1 MAGLTAAL
9 VSVLIFAS
17 YPVATRAGLAGT
29 MASVDLIFLR
39 FGIGALLF
47 LPFLVARRHDFAA
60 PVWRNGLS
68 LAILQGAGMG
78 GLVICG
84 LQYAPASHAAA
95 LGPGA
100 APVWVALLGL
110 LLYARTPSTR
120 QLVGGAFTLAGVAGL
135 VLSGGAAWNPSMLA
149 GDLMFLAASAL
160 GAAYVLR
167 LRASG
172 MSPFLGAALVAV
184 YSAAAVWPWY
194 LLTSHRTLASLLV
207 PDLWWHLLWQGFLI
221 GFIAMVAMNQAI
233 ARLGSELSS
242 ALFSLVPV
250 MAAILGTVF
259 LAETPTVR
267 EILAIAAIS
276 TGVLVA
282 TTPLRR
288 PAAARAQA

>member
-1 MAGLTAAL
+1 MAGLAAAL

-17 YPVATRAGLAGT
+17 YPVATRAGLAGS

-39 FGIGALLF
+39 YGIGALLF
-47 LPFLVARRHDFAA
+47 LPFLVLHRREIAA
-60 PVWRNGLS
+60 PVWRDGLL
-68 LAILQGAGMG
+68 LAICQGAGMG

-110 LLYARTPSTR
+110 LLYDRAPSAR
-120 QLVGGAFTLAGVAGL
+120 QLVGGTFTLAGVVGL
-135 VLSGGAAWNPSMLA
+135 VLSGGAAWNLSMLA

-167 LRASG
+167 LRASRL
-172 MSPFLGAALVAV
+172 SPFLGAALVAA

-194 LLTSHRTLASLLV
+194 LLTSQRTLASLMV
-207 PDLWWHLLWQGFLI
+207 PELWWHLLWQGFLI
-221 GFIAMVAMNQAI
+221 GFVAMVAMNQAI
-233 ARLGSELSS
+233 ARLGSEVSS

-250 MAAILGTVF
+250 VAAILGTVF
-259 LAETPTVR
+259 LAEAPTVR
-267 EILAIAAIS
+267 EIVAIAAIS
-276 TGVLVA
+276 LGVLVA
-282 TTPLRR
+282 ATPLRR
-288 PAAARAQA
+288 PEPVRAQA